1 MVMYRIIVINH
12 RQANPYNQS
21 LPHASQSEQ
30 RTIAQNDHRVK
41 SGALEAEGSF
51 STHLNVEP
59 LVKFHTDMLFT
70 RRMSHDNEMTSI
82 KPH

>member
-70 RRMSHDNEMTSI
+70 STMSHDNEMTSI